1 MKKIKLVLLFVAIA
15 SSKLF
20 SQEVIYTHGA
30 QILKFTK
37 NGNNYKTYF
46 NSKVFNEVDIF
57 TIDKEF
63 IKINCSDLKNRDTVY
78 KIIENCGEIKTSE
91 DISRWY
97 ICHDIDGITCW
108 IYISTE
114 FVKNEEPTIEIQYAN
129 SSIVYYVVK

>member
-15 SSKLF
+15 SNDLF

-46 NSKVFNEVDIF
+46 NSKIFNELDIF

>member
-46 NSKVFNEVDIF
+46 NSKIFNEVDIF

-114 FVKNEEPTIEIQYAN
+114 FVKNEEPTIEIQYSN

>member
-15 SSKLF
+15 SNDLF

-30 QILKFTK
+30 QILKFDK
-37 NGNNYKTYF
+37 NYKTYF
-46 NSKVFNEVDIF
+46 NSKIFNEVDIF
-57 TIDKEF
+57 TIDKEV

-108 IYISTE
+108 IYISKE